1 MWRTILLVPATAAL
15 LVALALPALAQGEG
29 DLGQQQPAAAAA
41 EAMLVLQGPPG
52 SQVSGSCS
60 VGDEAPQQISG
71 QLPQSVTFDLKG
83 KPLNCKISSEGSAA
97 VQVNFT
103 AMGDNNQVRAVQR
116 ISGGS
121 LNLTYN
127 NGSISTVA
135 SSS

>member
-15 LVALALPALAQGEG
+15 VALALPSLAQGEG
-29 DLGQQQPAAAAA
+29 DLGQQPAA
-41 EAMLVLQGPPG
+41 EALLVLQGAPG

-71 QLPQSVTFDLKG
+71 QLPQSFTFDLKG
-83 KPLNCKISSEGSAA
+83 KLLNCKISPEGGAA